1 MEGGR
6 RFENV
11 YLHCDFR
18 YDDTLSIAL
27 VEPNRLIGDS
37 VICLRMADK
46 ILIRQRIWLAV
57 SRCKFSFVDLNG
69 DIFEVPI
76 ASGLTATGID
86 RTRPYIHESDFF
98 DDSDSCLVIH
108 GLWKLWGFAP
118 I

>member
-1 MEGGR
+1 MEGER

-18 YDDTLSIAL
+18 YDDTLSIPL

-46 ILIRQRIWLAV
+46 ILIGRRIWLAV
-57 SRCKFSFVDLNG
+57 PKCKFSFVAQNG
-69 DIFEVPI
+69 DVFEVPI
-76 ASGLTATGID
+76 ASIVTATGID
-86 RTRPYIHESDFF
+86 ETRPYIWEDDFF

-108 GLWKLWGFAP
+108 GLWKLWGLAP